1 MVVPDPSLGDIG
13 QFACSHAGVAGNSNS
28 ELVPTAHTWAVA
40 PSECLDTTQHKILR
54 TKDTAAVVDWRPAH
68 GAERQPRGATGADD
82 EVAAVEEHDA
92 ARVGETHDAVLRL
105 GIVVGGATGRFAC
118 RCRGSRRDFTSRTLG
133 SKKRT

>member
-1 MVVPDPSLGDIG
+1 MGDIG
-13 QFACSHAGVAGNSNS
+13 QFACSHAGVAGKSNS

-82 EVAAVEEHDA
+82 EVAAIEEHDA
-92 ARVGETHDAVLRL
+92 AWVRETHDAVLKL
-105 GIVVGGATGRFAC
+105 GLGLVGRATHGRFVR
-118 RCRGSRRDFTSRTLG
+118 RCRGSCSDFTSRTLCV
-133 SKKRT
+133 KQNHR